1 MINKIRYFIKLR
13 KQNDTVKIIVL
24 FVIAGLVSAVSIL
37 YHAGLIYHY
46 VKTPVEYVLTAD
58 HVISTEQIGVVQQ
71 MEGVSRVSRQI
82 EIPVTLRYQGAETE
96 MQAVLLS
103 QEYVEEM
110 FGVKLPSGGSRIFM
124 DKKTFSSVQTEW
136 QDSREGS
143 VEVKSRKLDDGR
155 VVLDVRYRI
164 AETTADDLAG
174 DDAVSNDGVVGNGE
188 VEQLDRPAQIIVAG
202 SGVLGEETF
211 VCLADTENRLPRET
225 CSLRVQYE
233 NHDLD
238 GLHVEQLTKL
248 GYTIENEEMVLGE
261 KYEIQIKLLHIRYG
275 LVICAI
281 CLAGVFGL
289 GKVIR
294 D

>member
-37 YHAGLIYHY
+37 YHAGLIYRY
-46 VKTPVEYVLTAD
+46 VKTPAEYVLTAD

-82 EIPVTLRYQGAETE
+82 EIPLTLRYQGAETE
-96 MQAVLLS
+96 VQAVLLS
-103 QEYVEEM
+103 REYVEEIY
-110 FGVKLPSGGSRIFM
+110 GVKLPSGGRRIFM
-124 DKKTFSSVQTEW
+124 NKKTFSGVQTEW

-143 VEVKSRKLDDGR
+143 AEVKSWKQDDGS

-164 AETTADDLAG
+164 AETTADDLST
-174 DDAVSNDGVVGNGE
+174 DDAVSNDGA
-188 VEQLDRPAQIIVAG
+188 EQPDRPARIVVPG
-202 SGVLGEETF
+202 SGMQGEETF
-211 VCLADTENRLPRET
+211 VCLADTDNRLPREA

-238 GLHVEQLTKL
+238 GLHVEQLTKM
-248 GYTIENEEMVLGE
+248 GYAIENEEMVLGE
-261 KYEIQIKLLHIRYG
+261 EYEIQIKLLHIRYG

-289 GKVIR
+289 GKVIQE
-294 D
+294 

>member
-164 AETTADDLAG
+164 AETTADDLSN
-174 DDAVSNDGVVGNGE
+174 DDAVSNGG
-188 VEQLDRPAQIIVAG
+188 VEQPDRPAQIIVAE
-202 SGVLGEETF
+202 SRVQGEETF
-211 VCLADTENRLPRET
+211 VCLADTENRLPREA

>member
-1 MINKIRYFIKLR
+1 MLNKIRYFLKLR
-13 KQNDTVKIIVL
+13 RQNDTVKIMVILVL
-24 FVIAGLVSAVSIL
+24 AGVVSVVSIL
-37 YHAGLIYHY
+37 YHAGLIYYY

-71 MEGVSRVSRQI
+71 LEGVSRISRQI
-82 EIPVTLRYQGAETE
+82 EIPITLQYQGAETE

-110 FGVKLPSGGSRIFM
+110 YGVKLPSGGRRIFM
-124 DKKTFSSVQTEW
+124 DEKTFSSVQTEW

-164 AETTADDLAG
+164 AETTADDLSN
-174 DDAVSNDGVVGNGE
+174 DDAVSNGG
-188 VEQLDRPAQIIVAG
+188 VEQLDRPAQIVVAE
-202 SGVLGEETF
+202 SRVQGEETF
-211 VCLADTENRLPRET
+211 VCLADTENRLPREA